1 MNNGLYQNK
10 MDNLRSRIDVKL
22 GNKKKDFLKSTPK
35 ANYMSCK
42 IFDNNLLAICKWR
55 LWIKLKNPACIGM
68 CILEFS
74 KVFSNSVKY

>member
-22 GNKKKDFLKSTPK
+22 ENNEKDFLKSTPK

-42 IFDNNLLAICKWR
+42 IFDNNLLAICK
-55 LWIKLKNPACIGM
+55 
-68 CILEFS
+68 
-74 KVFSNSVKY
+74 